1 LVYEDSEHLRKTGR
15 AVIEETAH
23 LLVELIPDHP
33 QLGERLNLLKLPAGT
48 VELPLIISNDPLN
61 EFKQRRYLQLSVP
74 DGLGTYDLDEAQMR
88 LTKQLGQALPQLAG
102 KVYAHINQVLAQK
115 DTNIKLEAVGS
126 AAEAVLAGWQSTSR
140 VLIDP
145 QAKNVLIQSI
155 KTFESVIAE
164 EAKSLKELINFS
176 EEVVSDSLTLQ
187 ITADLEGHP
196 QVLLSNPSSIPSC
209 SVPIRLL
216 DATGRQMDLITSP
229 SLQPLETVP
238 ILSVEQLAMVLGN
251 GTRQMGLGSSILPLP
266 THLN

>member
-1 LVYEDSEHLRKTGR
+1 
-15 AVIEETAH
+15 
-23 LLVELIPDHP
+23 
-33 QLGERLNLLKLPAGT
+33 
-48 VELPLIISNDPLN
+48 
-61 EFKQRRYLQLSVP
+61 
-74 DGLGTYDLDEAQMR
+74 MR

-266 THLN
+266 THLNYDCLGTMGLWKWQMSSVSKRYGVHLWLLVGFTQRSPRAHQRQRPA